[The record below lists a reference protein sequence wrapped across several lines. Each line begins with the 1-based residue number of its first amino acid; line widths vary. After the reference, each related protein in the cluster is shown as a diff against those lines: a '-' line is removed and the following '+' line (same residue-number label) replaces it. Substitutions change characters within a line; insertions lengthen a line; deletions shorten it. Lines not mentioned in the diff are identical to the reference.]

1 MAPPSELRSSSET
14 KKWDNFALKENGG
27 QAPPNEKT
35 DISRMASQFCISM
48 QPCESIIWSSRAQPS
63 PKNRTTTR
71 CLLVSKEIW
80 LACFAPCFLVGCGKP
95 NNILYRT
102 FPHFYHWLHHIA
114 PILFHGWN
122 PHKPQKIPNLH
133 LGKFE
138 YFTNLNSG
146 HLEMISLI
154 LPWFQGEQW
163 GRYNLPSHW
172 LQRPRAA
179 AFALLVTEVHE
190 FHHQTL
196 VQREKGTG

>member
-1 MAPPSELRSSSET
+1 MLRFLTLNTGARRDFVPFRQPPPPPHPLFSLRSQT
-14 KKWDNFALKENGG
+14 A
-27 QAPPNEKT
+27 T
-35 DISRMASQFCISM
+35 SQ
-48 QPCESIIWSSRAQPS
+48 
-63 PKNRTTTR
+63 
-71 CLLVSKEIW
+71 
-80 LACFAPCFLVGCGKP
+80 LAGFR
-95 NNILYRT
+95 NILYRT

-122 PHKPQKIPNLH
+122 PRGPRGVPSLR
-133 LGKFE
+133 LGRFE
-138 YFTNLNSG
+138 YFTNLNSV

-163 GRYNLPSHW
+163 GRCNLPSHW

-196 VQREKGTG
+196 VQREKNRDSL